1 MLKTGISVAE
11 QSITEGNTDLG
22 ACLSQKKISREDIQ
36 RGQSKIEM
44 AIKRKA
50 ELESEIVL
58 IEKKKQ
64 KLLK

>member
-1 MLKTGISVAE
+1 MAE
-11 QSITEGNTDLG
+11 QSITVLI
-22 ACLSQKKISREDIQ
+22 LSREDIQ
-36 RGQSKIEM
+36 RVQSKIEM
-44 AIKRKA
+44 GIKCKA